1 MIRPIEFLDY
11 DKLSDDVLYLG
22 SKCYLR
28 MNVSLSTK
36 KEPDQ
41 RYHYHKEFCYDSP
54 YGGDKKKL
62 VSIKRSFNYYLS
74 IEMTEASHRMAV
86 MILPQDMIL
95 FRSKLTE
102 VRKWFDD
109 GTFGIKNN
117 DIIIVRTTQSI
128 ILDGLTEQKY
138 LKFDPVVMVFD
149 NGEQTP
155 GMRLSL
161 GSGKGNAF
169 VDITVDKFY
178 ALLYIINELN
188 MYQSAIE
195 LINYLGRPNYGTN
208 LYEMESTQIP
218 PVSNESKLTGARD
231 QRKIKSQDNKSF
243 FDLLAK
249 D

>member
-41 RYHYHKEFCYDSP
+41 RYHYHKEFRYDSP
-54 YGGDKKKL
+54 YGGDSKKL

-74 IEMTEASHRMAV
+74 FEITQNNKIGV

-95 FRSKLTE
+95 LRVKLND

-109 GTFGIKNN
+109 GTFRLKEKN
-117 DIIIVRTTQSI
+117 IIVAKTNQSI
-128 ILDGLTEQKY
+128 ILDGLSEQKY
-138 LKFDPVVMVFD
+138 IKFDPIVIVFD
-149 NGEQTP
+149 SGDQTP
-155 GMRLSL
+155 GVRLSL
-161 GSGKGNAF
+161 GGGKGSEFA
-169 VDITVDKFY
+169 DISVDKFY
-178 ALLYIINELN
+178 ALLYTINELN
-188 MYQSAIE
+188 MYQAALEI
-195 LINYLGRPNYGTN
+195 INYLGRPNYGTN
-208 LYEMESTQIP
+208 LYDMETVKIP
-218 PVSNESKLTGARD
+218 NNNQSSKLTGAKD
-231 QRKIKSQDNKSF
+231 QRKIKSQANKSF
-243 FDLLAK
+243 FDINVK